1 MKCTIQKT
9 KVNKLKLKIE
19 DLDNIMSE
27 IAETYP
33 LENDNLF

>member
-33 LENDNLF
+33 LENGKLF